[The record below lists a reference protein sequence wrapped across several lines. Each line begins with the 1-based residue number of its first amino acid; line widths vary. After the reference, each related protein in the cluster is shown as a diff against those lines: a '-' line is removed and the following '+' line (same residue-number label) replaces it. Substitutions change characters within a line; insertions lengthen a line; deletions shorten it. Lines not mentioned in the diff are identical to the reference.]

1 MVIWTAV
8 SILIHSAREALS
20 LKAGGKARV
29 RHWPLVER
37 SEPTTYSLHE
47 SGNPTLF
54 RIENGRANILQ
65 ASFQL
70 CL

>member
-1 MVIWTAV
+1 M
-8 SILIHSAREALS
+8 SSYYQFFLS
-20 LKAGGKARV
+20 GNSHKRYVFDGFFIGQPGRLF
-29 RHWPLVER
+29 LL
-37 SEPTTYSLHE
+37 STYSLHE

-54 RIENGRANILQ
+54 RIENGRANMFL